1 MKKILLK
8 INAWLHLWLGLA
20 SGIVVVILSI
30 TGCALVFEEE
40 IKYSW
45 LYSASPDNSEQTE
58 LLPPSVVYQKIKA
71 QHPEKELE
79 SFWYYGHGKPIKISI
94 NHGDTLM
101 YVNPYNAQIIAEVD
115 HEDFFHFMDEGHRHL
130 WLPTDIG
137 RQVTGW
143 GTLMFFV
150 ITLSGLILWWPKRW
164 NKRMVKQSFT
174 INWKTKWK
182 RINYD
187 LHNVLGFY
195 SLIVALVMAFTAM
208 MMSFPWLRK
217 TVVDL
222 AGGYPRS
229 PRNKTKEVIKPETNA
244 NTLNA
249 FAIADSIFYKV
260 RHEIASVN
268 KDAVIVHIPEEEEEV
283 IYACTDMIDGS
294 WRDLRF
300 NRYTLELMPNNPK
313 PMSEAK
319 GGEWVSRANFGLH
332 TGYIG
337 GLTTKIIYF
346 LASLI
351 CATLPITGFYV
362 WWYKRTKKPKTL
374 KRIKKPQL
382 A

>member
-1 MKKILLK
+1 MKKTLVK

-20 SGIVVVILSI
+20 SGIIVVILSI

-45 LYSASPDNSEQTE
+45 LYSASPTTESGSEM
-58 LLPPSVVYQKIKA
+58 LSPSVLYERIKA
-71 QHPEKELE
+71 VHPQKEME
-79 SFWYYGHGKPIKISI
+79 SFWYYGHGKPVKVSVSD
-94 NHGDTLM
+94 GDTLLF
-101 YVNPYNAQIIAEVD
+101 VNPYDAHILAEVD

-130 WLPTDIG
+130 WLPSEIG
-137 RQVTGW
+137 RPIVGW
-143 GTLMFFV
+143 ATLLFFV

-164 NKRMVKQSFT
+164 NKRMIKQSFT
-174 INWKTKWK
+174 IDWKTKWK

-195 SLIVALVMAFTAM
+195 SLILALVMAFTAM

-217 TVVDL
+217 SVIEL
-222 AGGYPRS
+222 AGGYPRP
-229 PRNKTKEVIKPETNA
+229 PRQTTTEIIQENSVKTDALQVA
-244 NTLNA
+244 D
-249 FAIADSIFYKV
+249 AIWHKV
-260 RHEIASVN
+260 RTEIAMQN
-268 KDAVIVHIPEEEEEV
+268 KDAVIVHIPEDDDNLV
-283 IYACTDMIDGS
+283 YACTDMYRGS

-300 NRYTLELMPNNPK
+300 DRYSMELLPSSQK
-313 PMSEAK
+313 PISEAK
-319 GGEWVSRANFGLH
+319 SGEWISRSNFGLH

-337 GLTTKIIYF
+337 GLTTKILYF

-362 WWYKRTKKPKTL
+362 WWHKGKNATKGKRKVVKPA
-374 KRIKKPQL
+374 L